1 MSIKGSAL
9 PGDNLTGSGAEGA
22 MGDGWRLFLISA
34 VVLGAALALERSF
47 VPGIVPV
54 GFADEPQP
62 LWAVE
67 TAFVLR
73 AVELIAAGVAVISF
87 TLAMSASIKRKLGER
102 RAR

>member
-1 MSIKGSAL
+1 
-9 PGDNLTGSGAEGA
+9 

-34 VVLGAALALERSF
+34 VVLGAVLALEQF
-47 VPGIVPV
+47 IVPDIVPV
-54 GFADEPQP
+54 AFADEPQP

-73 AVELIAAGVAVISF
+73 AVELIAAGIAAISL
-87 TLAMSASIKRKLGER
+87 TLAMTALIKKQLGGP